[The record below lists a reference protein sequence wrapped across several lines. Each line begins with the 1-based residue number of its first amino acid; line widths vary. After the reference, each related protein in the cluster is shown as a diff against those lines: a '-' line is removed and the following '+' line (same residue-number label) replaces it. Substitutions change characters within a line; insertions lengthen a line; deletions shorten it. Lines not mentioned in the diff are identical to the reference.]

1 MKMGC
6 GKPKEANS
14 IVGQVLTKV
23 RVGALEPI
31 LSDAERYFE
40 RFYHIRM
47 ITKKEATQLRLFS
60 F

>member
-1 MKMGC
+1 MGC

-14 IVGQVLTKV
+14 IVGQVFTKV
-23 RVGALEPI
+23 RVDALEQI

-40 RFYHIRM
+40 RFYYIPM
-47 ITKKEATQLRLFS
+47 ITKKEAAQLRLFS